1 MDPIVAFGL
10 SDITDITSDW
20 DAVSSMALDEQP
32 SLCADSSTTSSK
44 SDRGFSPGAVLTPP
58 DSNASSP
65 IENNK
70 VEGNACISVSTT
82 FFPSANI
89 DTLPTDIIILAS
101 DSVFFYVSSE
111 RLLSASSNNF
121 NGRLPVKGDTI
132 DAEPIISLPE
142 SSAVLNIVLHTAYNM
157 SCLHYA
163 PSLAD
168 LEAAVSSMKLYG
180 LHPQKF
186 IVPNTPLFLTLLTY
200 APISPLDLYALS
212 ASNDLHDLAVT
223 TSSHLLSFQLPTL
236 TDALAEKI
244 GPIYLKKLFFLHL
257 GRTDALKRLI
267 LTPPH
272 PHAPTPH
279 CDFTEQKKITR
290 AWALASAYLT
300 WDARPDLSVS
310 SLESALNPLADHL
323 TCDECRK
330 TLRDRIR
337 DVVIQWAQVKPTI

>member
-1 MDPIVAFGL
+1 M
-10 SDITDITSDW
+10 
-20 DAVSSMALDEQP
+20 
-32 SLCADSSTTSSK
+32 
-44 SDRGFSPGAVLTPP
+44 
-58 DSNASSP
+58 
-65 IENNK
+65 
-70 VEGNACISVSTT
+70 
-82 FFPSANI
+82 
-89 DTLPTDIIILAS
+89 
-101 DSVFFYVSSE
+101 FFYVSSE

-257 GRTDALKRLI
+257 GRTDAVCHRQFL
-267 LTPPH
+267 
-272 PHAPTPH
+272 
-279 CDFTEQKKITR
+279 
-290 AWALASAYLT
+290 
-300 WDARPDLSVS
+300 
-310 SLESALNPLADHL
+310 
-323 TCDECRK
+323 
-330 TLRDRIR
+330 
-337 DVVIQWAQVKPTI
+337 